1 MISSN
6 TPAARPA
13 GLVLAA
19 LFGGAAVTLGAFAAH
34 GMKGRYEEE
43 LLRTFETGVRYQMY
57 HALAL
62 FGCAALQA
70 IGYRTRLAVVM
81 FSLGILLFSGS
92 LYGLVFS
99 ERAWSWLGPVTPL
112 GGVAFVVGWIA
123 LMFARRPAS

>member
-1 MISSN
+1 MQPV
-6 TPAARPA
+6 TCVRLA
-13 GLVLAA
+13 GLLGGLAVA
-19 LFGGAAVTLGAFAAH
+19 LGAFAAH
-34 GMKGRYEEE
+34 GMKAHFDAAA
-43 LLRTFETGVRYQMY
+43 LTTFETGVRYQMY